1 MIVAIIIA
9 HTDLIVVVVVGVVY
23 LVRHII
29 DRSKRDD
36 RRKD

>member
-23 LVRHII
+23 CIRSIV
-29 DRSKRDD
+29 DRSKRL
-36 RRKD
+36 